1 MIYLTDFS
9 LGYEQQLAYCIVLIP
24 AATAHG
30 GSVKTFKTAHGGSVE
45 TFKTAHGGSVETFN
59 TQARTSYGL
68 YVCILSWRLCQ
79 RLYMTIVKG

>member
-45 TFKTAHGGSVETFN
+45 TFKTAHGGSVETFK
-59 TQARTSYGL
+59 TAHGGSVETFKTDVFSIKY
-68 YVCILSWRLCQ
+68 
-79 RLYMTIVKG
+79 